1 MESQNI
7 DEQNYLNLLSKI
19 LEKKPKEGRN
29 GLTRSLFGPQLEFQ
43 LNRCGVPVLPLLTTK
58 KMFLKGIVEELLFFI
73 RGNTNTKDLES
84 QGVNI
89 WKGNT
94 SLEFLKSRGLGYKE
108 GDMGP
113 MYGFNWRHFGE
124 GTNYEGYDHRYY
136 GYDQLRELI
145 KGLICD
151 PNSRRHL
158 LTTFD
163 PSSVDKCVLA
173 PCHGIAI
180 QFYVDDNHL
189 DCKFYMRSTDMF
201 LGAPFNI
208 ASYGLLTILIAGCL
222 KLLPGKLIM
231 TMGDAHI
238 YEEHINAVETQLQ
251 RTPYKF
257 PMIDVLGD
265 SPSNN
270 VDQIINFLEN
280 IKFEDIVVREY
291 THHPPIKAKLIV

>member
-1 MESQNI
+1 MDNI
-7 DEQNYLNLLSKI
+7 DEQNYLKLLSHI
-19 LEKKPKEGRN
+19 LEQKPKGGRN

-43 LNRCGVPVLPLLTTK
+43 LNRNGAPILPLLTTK

-73 RGNTNTKDLES
+73 RGNTNTKDLENK
-84 QGVNI
+84 GVNI
-89 WKGNT
+89 WRGNT
-94 SLEFLKSRGLGYKE
+94 SLEFLKSRNLDYKE

-124 GTNYEGYDHRYY
+124 GTNYNGCECKYQ

-151 PNSRRHL
+151 PNSRRHI

-180 QFYVDDNHL
+180 QFYIDDNRL

-222 KLLPGKLIM
+222 KLQPGRLIM

-238 YEEHINAVETQLQ
+238 YEDHMFAVKTQIE
-251 RTPYKF
+251 RVPYPF
-257 PMIDVLGD
+257 PSIDILGEVPN
-265 SPSNN
+265 SN
-270 VDQIINFLEN
+270 VDKIINFLEN
-280 IKFEDIVVREY
+280 LQFENIVVKEY
-291 THHPPIKAKLIV
+291 TSHPPIKAPLIV